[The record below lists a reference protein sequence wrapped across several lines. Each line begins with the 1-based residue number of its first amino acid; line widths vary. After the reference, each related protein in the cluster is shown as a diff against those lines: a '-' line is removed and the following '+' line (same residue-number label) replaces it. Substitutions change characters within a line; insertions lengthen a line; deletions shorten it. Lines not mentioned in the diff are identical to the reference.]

1 MPTGKIVS
9 ATCIIII
16 TAVTGLAFSI
26 PFLSSRPLY
35 EQIGVYAA
43 AGILISI
50 ILSVITASIMKSAAK
65 GKVEKEG
72 LKEEAPSRTVGKAHI
87 DEKVVQVL
95 SLLQKKGRFID
106 FLQEDVSAYEDSQIG
121 AAVRNIHKGCRE
133 AVSEYMK
140 IEPVMRDSEGNEV
153 TVGEGFDPSAVR
165 VTGNVAGGPPFRGV
179 LRHSGWRVT
188 QTGMPPLPEKQ
199 DLSIIEP
206 AEVEVV

>member
-9 ATCIIII
+9 ATFIIII
-16 TAVTGLAFSI
+16 IAVTGLAFSI
-26 PFLSSRPLY
+26 PFLSSRPMY
-35 EQIGVYAA
+35 EQIGAYAA

-50 ILSVITASIMKSAAK
+50 ILSLITVSIMKSAAK
-65 GKVEKEG
+65 GEVETAEE
-72 LKEEAPSRTVGKAHI
+72 EEAPLQTLKEAHI

-153 TVGEGFDPSAVR
+153 TVEEGFDPSAIR

-188 QTGMPPLPEKQ
+188 GTGMPSLPEKQ